1 MIDVTQ
7 SRFYCAKSTIINQ
20 HTIEAE
26 NNLFN
31 PKTDRAY
38 ADRTTQVVVKRI
50 ELIEALKSARQNI
63 WTTVDFN
70 DDATLKVVDQEH
82 FKANRLTISGLLAK
96 LSKLDKA
103 ISTLDA
109 LGATSY
115 DDVKQI
121 VDNILQKVRHFQ
133 SKISTLEHSTRS
145 SEEDLKKQI
154 RDAKEEILATESTLK
169 HHQDILSKLTKILA
183 EVGL

>member
-63 WTTVDFN
+63 WTAVDFN
-70 DDATLKVVDQEH
+70 DDATLKVVDQEA
-82 FKANRLTISGLLAK
+82 FKSHRLTISGLLAR
-96 LSKLDKA
+96 LSKIDKA
-103 ISTLDA
+103 ISALDGMA
-109 LGATSY
+109 ATSY

-121 VDNILQKVRHFQ
+121 VDNNLQKVRHFQ

-145 SEEDLKKQI
+145 SEEDLKSRSRKLKKNFLKQNPY
-154 RDAKEEILATESTLK
+154 
-169 HHQDILSKLTKILA
+169 
-183 EVGL
+183 